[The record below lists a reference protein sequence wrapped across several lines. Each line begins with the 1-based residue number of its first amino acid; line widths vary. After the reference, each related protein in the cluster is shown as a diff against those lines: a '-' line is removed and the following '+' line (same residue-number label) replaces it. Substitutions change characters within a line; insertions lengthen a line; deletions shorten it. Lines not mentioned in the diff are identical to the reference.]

1 MYTIISIF
9 VLLMIILQ
17 IFVHVLHCC
26 QLHHPYLILFPPLPS
41 KGVTINSL
49 PNCLFFP
56 IPSKD
61 LRQILRSI
69 DICCFLLPESITAR
83 EKTFTSW
90 FIRCASSVTQQ
101 SSSFFGSTFI
111 ALFANSTAQA
121 SRVYAKNQNMICN
134 TRKEDQLPNTLVW
147 AKKMTLR
154 SS

>member
-1 MYTIISIF
+1 MNCIMYTIISIF

-69 DICCFLLPESITAR
+69 DICCFLLPESVTAR
-83 EKTFTSW
+83 EKTFALW

-101 SSSFFGSTFI
+101 SSSFLA
-111 ALFANSTAQA
+111 ALSLHYLQIVPPTGKQ
-121 SRVYAKNQNMICN
+121 SLC
-134 TRKEDQLPNTLVW
+134 KESEHDL
-147 AKKMTLR
+147 
-154 SS
+154 